1 MIEKN
6 KTYNYEEIKEIIEK
20 AEMKV
25 ITELESDLRKQAKE
39 VGKEDEF
46 QILMFSMQN
55 MLITASL
62 KRELFRKG
70 EN

>member
-6 KTYNYEEIKEIIEK
+6 RTYNYEEIKEIFSK

-25 ITELESDLRKQAKE
+25 IAELERELRGQAKQ
-39 VGKEDEF
+39 VSKEDEF
-46 QILMFSMQN
+46 QILMFTMQN
-55 MLITASL
+55 MLATASL
-62 KRELFRKG
+62 KREIFRKG

>member
-6 KTYNYEEIKEIIEK
+6 RTYNYEEIKEIFSK

-25 ITELESDLRKQAKE
+25 ITELESEIREQAKQ

-46 QILMFSMQN
+46 QILMFTMQN
-55 MLITASL
+55 MLTTASL

>member
-6 KTYNYEEIKEIIEK
+6 RTYNYEEIKEIIDK

-25 ITELESDLRKQAKE
+25 IAELESDLRKQAKQA
-39 VGKEDEF
+39 GKEDEF
-46 QILMFSMQN
+46 QILMFTMQN
-55 MLITASL
+55 MLATASL
-62 KRELFRKG
+62 KREIFRKG